1 MKIILANTAGFC
13 FGVNNA
19 VSIANE
25 LTKDKNTNVYMLGS
39 IIHNEQVV
47 DDLKKKGIK
56 EISQISEAEGEGKII
71 IRAHGVSPDIYEEA
85 ASRGLKVIDATCP
98 YVSKIHRLVSEK
110 HKNGYTIVIAGDR
123 NHPEVQGIDG
133 WCGNEALIADNPE
146 EVELFTDIK
155 EPVCLV
161 AQTTITKEKFD
172 NIYDKLKEKCKS
184 VEKFD
189 TICNATGNRQ
199 DEAEQIARI
208 SDMMLVVGSKR
219 SSNTQKLV
227 EICRKHCKETYL
239 IETYGDLPPINIKNI
254 KTLGITAGASTPER
268 IIEEVIEKMDEL
280 NKQENE
286 MSFEEAF
293 ENSIV
298 TLRSGDVV
306 KGKIIGYNNAE
317 IFVDLGYKS
326 DGIIPIEE
334 YSDDPDFKPEENV
347 KTGEEIEVFVVRV
360 NDGEGNVM
368 LSKKRVDS
376 LKSIDMIEDA
386 FENQTE
392 LTGKVVETTNGG
404 VIASVNGVRV
414 FIPASQMSERYVKDL
429 GEYLRQTVTFK
440 IIEFNKQKRKIIGSR
455 RVVLQQERELAENEF
470 WGAIEVGK
478 KYKGTVK
485 NLMDFGAFVDVGGVD
500 GLVHVSELSWTKV
513 KHPSEVLKVDDIVE
527 VTVLDFDREKK
538 RVSLSMK
545 KEEENPWF
553 KADERY
559 HVGDIVKGKVV
570 RLVPFGAFIELEKGL
585 DGLVHISQ
593 ISSKRIA
600 KPGDVLK
607 IGQEVE
613 AKVIEVNIE
622 AKKINLSIKEVKPID
637 PEIQPP
643 ANDKKDSEEA
653 SGTEEAAQEAI
664 PNEHTEELTN
674 TIAEALAEKAE
685 EAVPGAEK
693 MDEPEAV
700 VENAEEAE
708 STAEKASEAET
719 PAEKAEEAE
728 ATVEKANEAEA
739 STETTDEAEAP
750 AEKADEEVDGDKT
763 DTKEAAE

>member
-1 MKIILANTAGFC
+1 
-13 FGVNNA
+13 
-19 VSIANE
+19 
-25 LTKDKNTNVYMLGS
+25 
-39 IIHNEQVV
+39 
-47 DDLKKKGIK
+47 
-56 EISQISEAEGEGKII
+56 
-71 IRAHGVSPDIYEEA
+71 
-85 ASRGLKVIDATCP
+85 
-98 YVSKIHRLVSEK
+98 
-110 HKNGYTIVIAGDR
+110 
-123 NHPEVQGIDG
+123 
-133 WCGNEALIADNPE
+133 
-146 EVELFTDIK
+146 
-155 EPVCLV
+155 
-161 AQTTITKEKFD
+161 
-172 NIYDKLKEKCKS
+172 
-184 VEKFD
+184 
-189 TICNATGNRQ
+189 
-199 DEAEQIARI
+199 
-208 SDMMLVVGSKR
+208 
-219 SSNTQKLV
+219 
-227 EICRKHCKETYL
+227 
-239 IETYGDLPPINIKNI
+239 
-254 KTLGITAGASTPER
+254 
-268 IIEEVIEKMDEL
+268 
-280 NKQENE
+280 